1 MLEYTASELARR
13 VGGSLKGDGTL
24 AIRGVGSLD
33 EAGPTTVSFLGN
45 PAYADRVS
53 ATKAGAVLLPSDWTE
68 PPPEG
73 TAYILCDTPS
83 EAFSSI
89 VELFAP
95 PPVSYPPGVAASA
108 VVASDCRIPASA
120 HIGPCAVV
128 EPGVRLGERSV
139 IAAGAY
145 IGHESTIGED
155 CLLYPNVSIRE
166 RTCIGDRVVIHSG
179 AVLGSDGFG
188 FVPDPNGHVK
198 IPQRGI
204 VQVDDDVEIG
214 AQVAI
219 DRARFGR
226 TWIKKGVKIDNL
238 VHVGHNVI
246 IGKHSFVVAQ
256 VGISGSTTLGARV
269 MAAGQVGIAGHL
281 RIGDDAVLMGQ
292 AGVTRDIPAGA
303 QVVGMPAVD
312 RRSYAR
318 RVGAARQVDRL
329 KEELCELRKR
339 VAWLEEHD

>member
-1 MLEYTASELARR
+1 MCEFTASEVAQR
-13 VGGSLKGDGTL
+13 VGGHLKGEGSI

-33 EAGPTTVSFLGN
+33 EAAPDAISFLAN
-45 PAYADRVS
+45 TAYTERVS
-53 ATKAGAVLLPSDWTE
+53 ATKAGAVLLPSDWSGD
-68 PPPEG
+68 PPAG

-83 EAFSSI
+83 EAFSTV

-95 PPVSYPPGVAASA
+95 APVSFPPGIAASA
-108 VVASDCRIPASA
+108 VVASDCCIPASV

-128 EPGVRLGERSV
+128 ESGACIGERSIV
-139 IAAGAY
+139 AAGAY
-145 IGHESTIGED
+145 IGHETTIGED
-155 CLLYPNVSIRE
+155 CLIHPNVTVRE
-166 RTCIGDRVVIHSG
+166 RACIGDRVIIHSG

-188 FVPDPNGHVK
+188 FVPGREGHTK

-204 VQVDDDVEIG
+204 VQVDDNVEIG

-246 IGKHSFVVAQ
+246 IGEHSFVVAQ

-269 MAAGQVGIAGHL
+269 TAAGQVGIAGHL

-292 AGVTRDIPAGA
+292 AGVTRDIPADA

-312 RRSYAR
+312 RRTYAR

-329 KEELCELRKR
+329 KEELSELRKR
-339 VAWLEEHD
+339 VARLEEHE